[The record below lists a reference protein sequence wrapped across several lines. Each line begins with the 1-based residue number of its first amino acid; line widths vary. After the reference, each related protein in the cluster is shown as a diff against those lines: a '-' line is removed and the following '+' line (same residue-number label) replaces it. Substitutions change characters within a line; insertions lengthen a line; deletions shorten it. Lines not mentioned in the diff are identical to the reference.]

1 MEIKE
6 RIREQVVNSYYNS
19 ESGIFANGSQ
29 TAQVFGLSRDLLSD
43 EDQLKA
49 FSALRK
55 AFDDRDNHLS
65 TGIFG
70 TKWMFDLLR
79 EHEMN
84 EQMYR
89 IANQRD
95 FPGWGYM
102 IEKGAT
108 SLWETWAYSDNTYS
122 QNHPMFGSI
131 SEWFYRSL
139 LGINTLEPGFEKFII
154 KPQPAGDLSFAR
166 GSYQSIQ
173 GKIGVEWKIVEDK
186 FILSIEVPVNTSAK
200 IFIPSS
206 SGIVTESGKEIDS
219 DAVSD
224 HGFRNGYI
232 TLSIGSGKHQF
243 ETRYKKS

>member
-1 MEIKE
+1 MFQYVCYCKQVYFQQEQSKLSGEI
-6 RIREQVVNSYYNS
+6 
-19 ESGIFANGSQ
+19 
-29 TAQVFGLSRDLLSD
+29 
-43 EDQLKA
+43 A
-49 FSALRK
+49 FFSNLRK
-55 AFDDRDNHLS
+55 RGFQSGL
-65 TGIFG
+65 
-70 TKWMFDLLR
+70 
-79 EHEMN
+79 
-84 EQMYR
+84 MYR

-232 TLSIGSGKHQF
+232 TLSIGSGKYQF
-243 ETRYKKS
+243 ETRYKKP